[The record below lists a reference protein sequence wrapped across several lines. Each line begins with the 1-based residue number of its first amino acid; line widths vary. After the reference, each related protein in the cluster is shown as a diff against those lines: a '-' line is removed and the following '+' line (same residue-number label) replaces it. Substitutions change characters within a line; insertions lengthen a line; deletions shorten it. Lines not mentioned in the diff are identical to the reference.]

1 MKINN
6 DASDHKEG
14 QVFKNSDDIN
24 KKNRKVLPIKNQN
37 NEISVQPI
45 NSGSN
50 LEEEQK
56 SNVEINPSNNL
67 STNHTNIEDTKPGK

>member
-1 MKINN
+1 MNN

-14 QVFKNSDDIN
+14 QMFKENSENIN
-24 KKNRKVLPIKNQN
+24 TNNRKALPIKNQN
-37 NEISVQPI
+37 NEISVQSI

-56 SNVEINPSNNL
+56 SSVEINPSNNL
-67 STNHTNIEDTKPGK
+67 SINHTNIEDTKPSK